1 MKPLSQP
8 KPSNPI
14 QHFASLVSPDRQSR
28 TQLRVDADAILRD
41 LAFVLKMT
49 QQVRDEIETEKESEA
64 FAMA

>member
-8 KPSNPI
+8 KPVNSI
-14 QHFASLVSPDRQSR
+14 QRVASPDRQSR

-64 FAMA
+64 FAMV